1 MPLSKRTSFSAIII
15 EEMIAELQNVLLLK
29 TRLLYLL
36 FLRDFIITLLFSY
49 SQLIQLE
56 ATLIE

>member
-1 MPLSKRTSFSAIII
+1 MPLSKRTSFRAIII

-29 TRLLYLL
+29 TQLLYLL

-49 SQLIQLE
+49 SQLIQLN